1 MRSKIDELSIY
12 RLYCYYSRDHL
23 AIWRRQSAFAFEKGR
38 LSGRPSRPR
47 EKNVTD
53 GCLLHC
59 LFIACAMP
67 MHCLCNT
74 YASRTYIVSYL
85 TLYILRIYPVILKNA
100 THRAAS
106 FFELRKYLS
115 VFLY

>member
-1 MRSKIDELSIY
+1 MAKNCELSIY

-23 AIWRRQSAFAFEKGR
+23 AII
-38 LSGRPSRPR
+38 L
-47 EKNVTD
+47 NVTD
-53 GCLLHC
+53 GCL
-59 LFIACAMP
+59 FIAYAFP
-67 MHCLCNT
+67 MHSIT

-85 TLYILRIYPVILKNA
+85 TLYILCIYPVILKNA